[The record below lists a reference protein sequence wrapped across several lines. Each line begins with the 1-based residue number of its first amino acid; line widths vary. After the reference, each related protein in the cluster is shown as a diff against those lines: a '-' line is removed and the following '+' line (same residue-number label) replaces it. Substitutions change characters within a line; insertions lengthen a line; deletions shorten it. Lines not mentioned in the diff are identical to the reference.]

1 MRRMIKNA
9 YICNMKFRRFICGLC
24 LLFVLP
30 LHAVNL
36 LIEAEH
42 FSQKGGWCV
51 DQQFMDL
58 MGSPYLI
65 AHGMGVPVPDASTV
79 ISIPESGE
87 YTVYVRTYNWTSPWH
102 KGKGPGAFAL
112 QLGKQKLK
120 TIVGQDGDK
129 WMWQSA
135 GKVRLAKGTTTLTL
149 KDLTGFDG
157 RCDAIFL
164 TNTPGEL
171 PPAHDKLTV
180 LPDVKDAGHYDL
192 VVVGAGMAGMCAAV
206 SAARLGMKVAL
217 LNDRPILGGNNSSE
231 IRVHLGGMIEVEPYP
246 ELGGTLKEFAP
257 VKQGNAQPAENYMDA
272 RKMDWIKAEKNVHL
286 FTNQRAF
293 YINKENNKITS
304 IITQHIETGE
314 QSIFHAPLFVDCTG
328 DGTIG
333 YLAGADWRM
342 GREASDEFGESR
354 GQEKADEMTMGTSVQ
369 WYSNEDSKPS
379 TFPAFN
385 YGVTFNQQNAE
396 HVTMG
401 EWTWETGMNKN
412 QITDFEQIRDYGM
425 LVIYANWSY
434 LKNAPETRKEYA
446 HRKLGWVAYIAGKR
460 ESRRLMGDYILSQQD
475 LEKNIEHED
484 GSAITTWSC
493 DLHEPDPANTAN
505 FPGQE
510 FKATTKHLVIYPTTI
525 PYRCLYSRN
534 IENLFMAGRNI
545 SQTHVALGA
554 TRVMRTTAMMGEVV
568 GMAASICKKYSILP
582 RGVYYYHLPELKNL
596 MKAGVNVKGLPNN
609 QNYNEGGHLEK
620 RPHLSS

>member
-1 MRRMIKNA
+1 MKN
-9 YICNMKFRRFICGLC
+9 RGLI
-24 LLFVLP
+24 LGMLSLFFQYAFSTNV
-30 LHAVNL
+30 
-36 LIEAEH
+36 LIEAES
-42 FSQKGGWCV
+42 FQQKGGWCV

-58 MGSPYLI
+58 MGSPYLL
-65 AHGMGVPVPDASTV
+65 AHGLGVPVADASTPLM
-79 ISIPESGE
+79 IPEQGI
-87 YTVYVRTYNWTSPWH
+87 YKVYVRTYNWTSPWFS
-102 KGKGPGAFAL
+102 GKGPGAFTL
-112 QLGKQKLK
+112 EIGGTKLK
-120 TIVGQDGDK
+120 TPLGQEGNQ
-129 WMWQSA
+129 WCWQLA
-135 GKVRLAKGTTTLTL
+135 GSVRLKKGETILKL

-164 TNTPGEL
+164 TSEDAL
-171 PPAHDKLTV
+171 PPAHDALTV
-180 LPDVKDAGHYDL
+180 RADAQDAGTYDL
-192 VVVGAGMAGMCAAV
+192 VVVGAGMAGMCTAV
-206 SAARLGMKVAL
+206 SAARLGLKVAL
-217 LNDRPILGGNNSSE
+217 LNDRPVLGGNNSSE

-257 VKQGNAQPAENYMDA
+257 VKMGNAQPAENYMDEQ
-272 RKMDWIKAEKNVHL
+272 KMNWVLQEKNVHL
-286 FTNQRAF
+286 VTNVRA
-293 YINKENNKITS
+293 IQVQMAGSQITGVV
-304 IITQHIETGE
+304 TQHIELGE
-314 QSIFHAPLFVDCTG
+314 QQVWHAPLFVDCTG

-342 GREASDEFGESR
+342 GREAASEFGESR
-354 GQEKADEMTMGTSVQ
+354 GQSQADHMTMGASVQ
-369 WYSNEDSKPS
+369 WYSEETAKPS
-379 TFPAFN
+379 SFPAFS
-385 YGVTFNQQNAE
+385 YGMAFNAQNAE

-412 QITDFEQIRDYGM
+412 QITDFERIRDYGM

-434 LKNAPETRKEYA
+434 LKNSPETRKEYA
-446 HRKLGWVAYIAGKR
+446 NRKLGWVAYIAGKR

-510 FKATTKHLVIYPTTI
+510 FKATTRHLVIYPTTI

-534 IENLFMAGRNI
+534 VENLFMAGRNI

-568 GMAASICKKYSILP
+568 GMAASLCKKHGVLP
-582 RGVYYYHLPELKNL
+582 RGVYFYHLPELKAL
-596 MKAGVNVKGLPNN
+596 MKVGVNVKGLPNN
-609 QNYNEGGHLEK
+609 QNYNEGGHLDK
-620 RPHLSS
+620 RPVIQ